1 MAKRRKIKRRTP
13 PRRTTSAP
21 PTPNFYARQLYGA
34 GRVFEKQKGKIR
46 SLDLTPAMAG
56 ILEFA
61 AAKTGLHVHVT
72 SGGQVPL
79 GQKGPRIGS
88 TRHDVGGGRLGAA
101 DVKLFD
107 PVQKRHLNMTKPED
121 AKRMGEFVYQ
131 TIRAGAT
138 GVGAALN
145 YMGAETTHIGGG
157 TAAVWGKAGGGAPAP
172 WIRTAYEAGRRST
185 RVTPAEI
192 QAVIAAQKGSGH
204 ISS

>member
-1 MAKRRKIKRRTP
+1 MARRRVIRRRTP
-13 PRRTTSAP
+13 ARPATAAP
-21 PTPNFYARQLYGA
+21 SPNYYAKELYGA

-61 AAKTGLHVHVT
+61 AAKTGLDVHVT

-79 GQKGPRIGS
+79 GTKGPRTGS
-88 TRHDVGGGRLGAA
+88 TRHDIGGGRLGAA

-107 PVQKRHLNMTKPED
+107 PLQQRHLNMTKSED

-145 YMGAETTHIGGG
+145 YMGAEVFHVGGG
-157 TAAVWGKAGGGAPAP
+157 SPAVWGKAGGGAPAP

-192 QAVIAAQKGSGH
+192 QAVLAAQKGSGH
-204 ISS
+204 ISG